1 MFCQVYYGV
10 KWQPKFK
17 SPTRHCFAI
26 KHPQIQAKNPKYIR
40 YLCADTEAELN
51 KWVVGARLAK
61 YGRTLYENYRG
72 IVEEMAHEDIDRL
85 ASARLSVNSGNNNEA
100 AATAAAQ
107 QQQHQHLVNGHSA
120 INNNNV
126 VMSEDSIS
134 KASSS
139 VSARRSASGGG
150 GASSSASSSLHFP
163 SAASPVPSASSS
175 SLGGVTTT
183 VIVHSSQVR
192 SFSMYFL

>member
-120 INNNNV
+120 INNNV

>member
-1 MFCQVYYGV
+1 MYYGV

-120 INNNNV
+120 INNNV

>member
-1 MFCQVYYGV
+1 MYYGV

-85 ASARLSVNSGNNNEA
+85 ASARLSVNSGSNNEA

-107 QQQHQHLVNGHSA
+107 QQQQHLVNGHSA

-192 SFSMYFL
+192 SFSMYFLKS